1 MCKPYKKYTLMIIL
15 LIMGKI
21 CKWIEIAKTCNHI
34 PPDTDIMNRAIY
46 VTLQSDELLR
56 AFYFVEEQWPMS
68 MIWPKQLIKEY
79 VKKYD
84 HDLYVKES
92 KKSTLKK
99 LI

>member
-1 MCKPYKKYTLMIIL
+1 
-15 LIMGKI
+15 
-21 CKWIEIAKTCNHI
+21 
-34 PPDTDIMNRAIY
+34 
-46 VTLQSDELLR
+46 LR